1 MGLFDSKSDSKVEDN
16 ESIYSVDSKFSD
28 IPSPKNFHIY
38 YINSWKSIQKVVKY
52 DDKSPA
58 YFAEFH
64 YSRPSSLRQRYVSLH
79 VGDNNSG
86 PLVAQMGSNM
96 LMTKF
101 RFRADGQ
108 ELEKEATGQEHSL
121 EQFHES
127 KLTWWYKWT
136 DPISG
141 KVLTWKSTTRLD
153 IEDSS
158 KKSRRMQG
166 WKLVDESNDQV
177 VGMFIWCKF
186 SLKKLGKFVMSGQ
199 YADASP
205 EFERS
210 VLVSCL
216 ALVQL
221 QLISMNAA

>member
-1 MGLFDSKSDSKVEDN
+1 MGLFDHKTDHKGEEDN

-28 IPSPKNFHIY
+28 ITSPKTFHVY
-38 YINSWKSIQKVVKY
+38 YVNSWKSIQKIIRY

-79 VGDNNSG
+79 VGENSSG
-86 PLVAQMGSNM
+86 PLAAQMGSNM
-96 LMTKF
+96 MMTKF

-108 ELEKEATGQEHSL
+108 ELEKERAADDQAID
-121 EQFHES
+121 QFHES
-127 KLTWWYKWT
+127 KLTWWYNWT
-136 DPISG
+136 DPTSG
-141 KVLTWKSTTRLD
+141 RKLTWKNTTRLD

-158 KKSRRMQG
+158 KKSRRQPG
-166 WKLVDESNDQV
+166 WKLVDENDQII
-177 VGMFIWCKF
+177 GMFVWCKF
-186 SLKKLGKFVMSGQ
+186 SMKKLGKFVMSGQ
-199 YADASP
+199 YSEASP

-216 ALVQL
+216 GLLQL
-221 QLISMNAA
+221 QLIAMHAA